1 MVAAKVTNRLWLV
14 PGAQFSGES
23 CGPRGDRCVF
33 WYNRQGNGCRDSG
46 DQDALVRMENEPRC
60 GAAEEEGGGQGWCAM
75 SSPRLCL
82 CGLSFVHEESLEHS
96 PAAFL
101 RYLCL

>member
-1 MVAAKVTNRLWLV
+1 M
-14 PGAQFSGES
+14 
-23 CGPRGDRCVF
+23 
-33 WYNRQGNGCRDSG
+33 
-46 DQDALVRMENEPRC
+46 RMENEPRC